1 MNLEEFLQ
9 KLRDENAV
17 LTAEN
22 AWLKWEVDRVNR
34 MVETIGKSIQR
45 DNARL
50 RETLEIAKRRINE
63 LR

>member
-34 MVETIGKSIQR
+34 LVETIGKSIQR